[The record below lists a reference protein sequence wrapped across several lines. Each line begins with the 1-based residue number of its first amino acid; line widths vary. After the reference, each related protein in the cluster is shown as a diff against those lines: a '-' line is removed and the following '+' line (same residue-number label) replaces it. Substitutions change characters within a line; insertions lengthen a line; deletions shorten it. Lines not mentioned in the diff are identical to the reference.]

1 MSRSLSRLVSV
12 VALFGLLLG
21 LVRVAG
27 ASWQPAQR
35 ISATLPDDR
44 DVASYQLAP
53 DSSAVV
59 YTADV
64 QYAGRR
70 ALYSV
75 PLRGGLGTQLSPA
88 PVVGGVI
95 SQYAITPD
103 SQTVVYLGEVAST
116 DKPRTYSI
124 GLNGANATQIDS
136 GLAGSPLA
144 LSLAGNTRAVLLVQ
158 TAAATRELYS
168 VRLDGIGAPIRLN
181 HQLPAGGSVGQYAVS
196 PDGQWV
202 VFMAD
207 GVVDEQVELYSASID
222 GSVWTALHG
231 PAVPGGDVKEFT
243 ISPDGQRVAFTGD
256 LIVDERVDVYSRP
269 IDGSSLPALVYTN
282 SASDASRPLISPDGA
297 TVAYVID
304 NPGDGDQLRFS
315 PILSGDS
322 KRASLLYNG
331 NPHEDI
337 FAFQFSPDSRFLV
350 YITDAAT
357 PGSQL
362 TSSKELADDTSM
374 NTLSSVQVLDFKIMP
389 DSSAVVFRR
398 LDKELFISPIDADF
412 VEDELTNLPA
422 DRMVEQYEVAPQG
435 DYVLYLADRNA
446 DETVEL
452 FAVPARMGVAPASQT
467 VKINGIF
474 ATYNDVTS
482 FQVSS
487 QGDVVYRADS
497 TIDEKFELYRRI
509 NLHEVF
515 LPLNIKG

>member
-1 MSRSLSRLVSV
+1 MSRSLTRWMRG
-12 VALFGLLLG
+12 VALLGLLLG
-21 LVRVAG
+21 VVSVAG

-53 DSSAVV
+53 DSSALV

-64 QYAGRR
+64 QFAGRR

-88 PVVGGVI
+88 PVVGGAI

-103 SQTVVYLGEVAST
+103 SQTVVYLGEVTST

-124 GLNGANATQIDS
+124 GLNGANATQIDT
-136 GLAGSPLA
+136 GLSGSPLA
-144 LSLAGNTRAVLLVQ
+144 FSLAGSTRAVLLVQ
-158 TAAATRELYS
+158 TAPTTRELYS
-168 VRLDGIGAPIRLN
+168 VRLDGVGAPIRLN
-181 HQLPAGGSVGQYAVS
+181 HQLPAGGSVGQYALS

-207 GVVDEQVELYSASID
+207 GVVDERVELYSASSD
-222 GSVWTALHG
+222 GCVLTPLHG
-231 PAVPGGDVKEFT
+231 PAVAGGDVKEFA
-243 ISPDGQRVAFTGD
+243 IAPDGQRVAFTGD
-256 LIVDERVDVYSRP
+256 LIVDERFDVYSRP
-269 IDGSSLPALVYTN
+269 IDGSSLPALVYSN
-282 SASDASRPLISPDGA
+282 STYDAARPLISPDSA
-297 TVAYVID
+297 TVAYVITI
-304 NPGDGDQLRFS
+304 PGQGEYLHFS

-322 KRASLLYNG
+322 RTASWDYG
-331 NPHEDI
+331 ANPEEDI
-337 FAFQFSPDSRFLV
+337 YTFAFTPDSRYLV
-350 YITDAAT
+350 FMSDAAT
-357 PGSQL
+357 PGSRIVI
-362 TSSKELADDTSM
+362 SKDITVDMPL
-374 NTLSSVQVLDFKIMP
+374 NYLSGSDMLDFKIAP
-389 DSSAVVFRR
+389 DGRSVVLRS
-398 LDKELFISPIDADF
+398 LAKNLLFAPIDDSFATDP
-412 VEDELTNLPA
+412 LTDLPA
-422 DRMVEQYEVAPQG
+422 DRAVEQYELAPQG
-435 DYVLYLADRNA
+435 DYVFYRADRNA

-452 FAVPARMGVAPASQT
+452 FAVPARMDVIPASQT

-482 FQVSS
+482 FLVGG

-497 TIDEKFELYRRI
+497 TIDDKFELYRRI

>member
-1 MSRSLSRLVSV
+1 MSRSLTRWMRG
-12 VALFGLLLG
+12 VALLGLLLG
-21 LVRVAG
+21 AVSVAG

-35 ISATLPDDR
+35 ISAPLPDDR
-44 DVASYQLAP
+44 DVSTYQITP

-59 YTADV
+59 YTADAES
-64 QYAGRR
+64 AGRR
-70 ALYSV
+70 GLYSV
-75 PLRGGLGTQLSPA
+75 PLRGGPATQLSPT
-88 PVVGGVI
+88 PVVGGSI
-95 SQYAITPD
+95 YQYGVTPD
-103 SQTVVYLGEVAST
+103 SQTVVYLGEVIDT
-116 DKPRTYSI
+116 VKPRIYSV
-124 GLNGANATQIDS
+124 GVDGAYLVPIDN
-136 GLAGSPLA
+136 GLAGSPVA
-144 LSLAGNTRAVLLVQ
+144 FSLAGDTRAVLLVQ
-158 TAAATRELYS
+158 TAPNTRELYS

-181 HQLPAGGSVGQYAVS
+181 HQLPAGGSVGLYAVS

-207 GVVDEQVELYSASID
+207 GAVDEQVELYSASID
-222 GSVWTALHG
+222 GGVFKPLHG
-231 PAVPGGDVKEFT
+231 PGVAGGDVKEFA
-243 ISPDGQRVAFTGD
+243 IAPDGQRVAFTGD
-256 LIVDERVDVYSRP
+256 LILDERVDVYSRP
-269 IDGSSLPALVYTN
+269 IDGSSLPAVVYTN

-315 PILSGDS
+315 PILSGES

-350 YITDAAT
+350 YMTDAAN

-422 DRMVEQYEVAPQG
+422 DRGVEQYEIAPQG
-435 DYVLYLADRNA
+435 DYVLYRADRNA

-452 FAVPARMGVAPASQT
+452 FAVPARMGALPSSQT
-467 VKINGIF
+467 VKVNGIF

-482 FQVSS
+482 FQVGG
-487 QGDVVYRADS
+487 QGDIVYRADS
-497 TIDEKFELYRRI
+497 ADEKFELYRRI
-509 NLHEVF
+509 NLRELF